1 MEKDNQQFYKKLGWT
16 LRSQR
21 RGNKISSNVIAREL
35 KITIQQLQKYE
46 VGENR
51 IPIDKFVKYC
61 ELLKVKPDWLS
72 DWAKGK
78 ELKI

>member
-1 MEKDNQQFYKKLGWT
+1 MKKGNQQFYEKLGWA

-21 RGNKISSNVIAREL
+21 RFNKISSNLIAQEL

-51 IPIDKFVKYC
+51 IPLDKFFKYC
-61 ELLKVKPDWLS
+61 ELIKVKPDWLA